1 MHPAGRIILAA
12 LAAFILWTL
21 VRAFRRGVI
30 YSGGYGFA
38 IDDSPMLFTL
48 AAIVHAFGALFFA
61 YLAAGYEMAGFV
73 RLFGW
78 S

>member
-1 MHPAGRIILAA
+1 MHPAGRMILGA

-30 YSGGYGFA
+30 YSSGYSFA
-38 IDDSPMLFTL
+38 LDDSPMLFML
-48 AAIVHAFGALFFA
+48 AAIVHAFGAVFFA
-61 YLAAGYEMAGFV
+61 YLAAGYEMAGFA
-73 RLFGW
+73 RWIGW